1 MSPASAIFRLMSQ
14 HLNMYNQKVCHGC
27 KPCQGGG
34 ANIGRTWTLIGIGI
48 CTAGIGLLFLPF
60 FKKCVYCGHNSWWN
74 KHAGPVP
81 ATPTGN

>member
-1 MSPASAIFRLMSQ
+1 MSQ

-34 ANIGRTWTLIGIGI
+34 GNIGRTWTLIAIGF
-48 CTAGIGLLFLPF
+48 CTAGIGLIFLPF

-74 KHAGPVP
+74 KHAGPAP
-81 ATPTGN
+81 AAPTI